1 MSMESNR
8 ISIARVL
15 ELGVQLSWREA
26 AAIVYEATLHTGP
39 TRAARPPH
47 VPAESCLL
55 TRGGEVVLL
64 GDAAR
69 ARPETVI
76 RLLEVLLPACDT
88 PGGLGAA
95 FERGTA
101 LAFLE
106 DLAQRTTAKRRRIEI
121 ATVAIRGL
129 GAEADLARAGGD
141 AFSEPDQDEGRGDAF
156 TVPPLPA
163 DITPRFAPVAP
174 AARVPALEPPAPPPH
189 GLPAHGL
196 PPHAPSPHAA
206 TVPMPPMSP
215 RLSTATAPALDEM
228 ELPAHAAT
236 RVQDFESWRATLKL
250 RDTRVRWPALA
261 AVQGALRKVDRRQ
274 ALAASFAAVLVMVWW
289 LWPAGPVQVPA
300 SPQNHPD
307 GIAAVELKPGWADL
321 DRLGRRTATPAAA
334 PAGSPRNPSPPPPAA
349 ARAPAPA
356 PAAPPAPAPARSS
369 GTRAATATRA
379 APTGASPAPP
389 VIVAAPPPASIPT
402 AATSPPAPVTAAT
415 NGDAAARPA
424 ARPPV
429 TAPPAALPAPTAATA
444 APTAASR
451 ADESARDTV
460 YSGTNQGVEPPVF
473 RYPAMPAWAVPD
485 PGSTISGPYLEVL
498 VDPQGQVETV
508 RIRGRIEPGETFYR
522 HSMMLASAKLWQF
535 RPARLNGQ
543 PVRYV
548 VRVLIEQPQQ

>member
-1 MSMESNR
+1 MESNR

-26 AAIVYEATLHTGP
+26 AAIVYEAILHTGP
-39 TRAARPPH
+39 TRAARPSH
-47 VPAESCLL
+47 VPAESCVL

-69 ARPETVI
+69 ARPETMI
-76 RLLEVLLPACDT
+76 RLLEALLPACDS

-106 DLAQRTTAKRRRIEI
+106 ELAQRTTAKRRRIEI

-129 GAEADLARAGGD
+129 GAEADLARSAGD
-141 AFSEPDQDEGRGDAF
+141 AFSEPELDTGRGDAF

-163 DITPRFAPVAP
+163 DITPRFTPVPPVATVRAP
-174 AARVPALEPPAPPPH
+174 EPPSPPAPPHVPPYAP
-189 GLPAHGL
+189 PAH
-196 PPHAPSPHAA
+196 AA
-206 TVPMPPMSP
+206 MPPMTP
-215 RLSTATAPALDEM
+215 RLATATAPALDELP
-228 ELPAHAAT
+228 LPAHAAT

-261 AVQGALRKVDRRQ
+261 AVQRTLRKVDRRQ
-274 ALAASFAAVLVMVWW
+274 VLAASFAAVLVMVWW
-289 LWPAGPVQVPA
+289 LWPSAPVEVPA

-307 GIAAVELKPGWADL
+307 AIAAVELTPGWADL
-321 DRLGRRTATPAAA
+321 DRLGRRPAGSAGAPAIAPGGAAPPPAAASRPPASAARPSVSASPPARASAAPAPAPSRPAPTGAAPAPPVVIATPPPTSIPSAATSSPPVPAPTNIDAAPRPAARTPAAA
-334 PAGSPRNPSPPPPAA
+334 PPAA
-349 ARAPAPA
+349 I
-356 PAAPPAPAPARSS
+356 PAAPPAAP
-369 GTRAATATRA
+369 
-379 APTGASPAPP
+379 
-389 VIVAAPPPASIPT
+389 
-402 AATSPPAPVTAAT
+402 
-415 NGDAAARPA
+415 
-424 ARPPV
+424 
-429 TAPPAALPAPTAATA
+429 
-444 APTAASR
+444 AASR
-451 ADESARDTV
+451 ADEGAADTV
-460 YSGTNQGVEPPVF
+460 YSWTSEGVEPPVF

-485 PGSTISGPYLEVL
+485 PASTINGPYLEVL

-535 RPARLNGQ
+535 RPARLNGR

-548 VRVLIEQPQQ
+548 VRVLIEQQQ